1 MGSGMSD
8 PLAGLFDGLTVLEIG
23 QYVAAPIAAELFA
36 HGGANVIKIEPVTGD
51 VTRMTDPIQI
61 GEGRQYVI
69 KARGKRALPLNLS
82 TDEGRRVAADLA
94 LKSDV
99 LITNMRPGTA
109 DRLGLG
115 FEQLHKLHPTL
126 IYGEINGFGDAGP
139 NAGRPSLDLIA
150 QSWTGLRAA
159 AGIGEDGELG
169 RYEAYFCDYTAGL
182 LLAFGVA
189 AALHHRNVTGLGQ
202 RVGTS
207 LAHAAL
213 FMQHRNANLFES
225 ADAWKREVG
234 AGVTDRMSFNELAR
248 YRSERAS
255 PDLFLMSTYKTSD
268 GALSIGAPGAM
279 SSKLCPLFEVED
291 PRQSPDWADRS
302 KRSEA
307 LRTVKAEIAAK
318 LATMTTAEAH
328 ALIEDASLPSSP
340 VRMLEEMLVDQD
352 AIDGGLLY
360 EADHPRLGRY
370 IMPTAPISMS
380 GSDYRARVDTAEFG
394 VHTDELLAE
403 LGYDAALIER
413 LVADGIVARKIERE
427 EKERKE

>member
-1 MGSGMSD
+1 MSD

-23 QYVAAPIAAELFA
+23 QFVAAPIAAELFA

-51 VTRMTDPIQI
+51 VTRVTDPIQI

-82 TDEGRRVAADLA
+82 TEEGRRVAIDLA

-115 FEQLHKLHPTL
+115 FDELHKVNPTL
-126 IYGEINGFGDAGP
+126 IYGEINGFGDTGP
-139 NAGRPSLDLIA
+139 NAGRPSVDLIA

-159 AGIGEDGELG
+159 AGISEDGELG

-189 AALHHRNVTGLGQ
+189 AALHHRHVTGIGQ

-225 ADAWKREVG
+225 VDAWKREVG
-234 AGVTDRMSFNELAR
+234 AGVSDSMNFGELAR
-248 YRSERAS
+248 YRSEKAS

-268 GALSIGAPGAM
+268 GALAIGAPGAM
-279 SSKLCPLFEVED
+279 SYLLCPLFEVDD
-291 PRQSPDWADRS
+291 PRRSPEWADRTERLPAMR
-302 KRSEA
+302 KAR
-307 LRTVKAEIAAK
+307 AEIAEK
-318 LATMTTAEAH
+318 LVAMTTAEAH
-328 ALIEDASLPSSP
+328 ALLEEAGLPSSP
-340 VRMLEEMLVDQD
+340 VRMLEEMLVDQE

-380 GSDYRARVDTAEFG
+380 GADYRAKVDTAEFG
-394 VHTDELLAE
+394 CHTDELLAE
-403 LGYDAALIER
+403 LGYDPVVIER
-413 LVADGIVARKIERE
+413 LVADGIVARK
-427 EKERKE
+427 